1 MQRHEHV
8 VQRAHHLQVAIIA
21 DAWAFAVLAVFARV
35 ELPSSRSP
43 KLWNP
48 CQDSKSQGCRCH
60 RKETVKTQGL
70 RCPNGGQL
78 LNALRR
84 RLASSVL
91 DPGPGEPQM
100 AHEVRG

>member
-1 MQRHEHV
+1 M
-8 VQRAHHLQVAIIA
+8 ASAGA